1 MRTNQTGQ
9 DPNERIGWKT
19 KEKKEKIYILSS
31 KDQGQEGKP
40 KVAES
45 TKDCFAHTMQID
57 SLLTSHHIS
66 SHQRKLEPKIK
77 SQMTS

>member
-1 MRTNQTGQ
+1 MENKR
-9 DPNERIGWKT
+9 
-19 KEKKEKIYILSS
+19 KKRENIYVLSS

-45 TKDCFAHTMQID
+45 TKECFTHIMQID
-57 SLLTSHHIS
+57 SLLTSHLIS
-66 SHQRKLEPKIK
+66 SRKLEPKTK

>member
-1 MRTNQTGQ
+1 MKESDGKQKK
-9 DPNERIGWKT
+9 KT
-19 KEKKEKIYILSS
+19 EKKKILSS

-45 TKDCFAHTMQID
+45 TKECFAQIMQIDD
-57 SLLTSHHIS
+57 SLLTSHLIS
-66 SHQRKLEPKIK
+66 SRKLEPKTK